1 MKFNYLFLLTK
12 NTMTSTMID
21 LLEKLKRQEGVIKQR
36 QLQLSEEIE
45 FELEKKRRLEKAG
58 SVIKLRTQLDELMK
72 IVEIPNVP
80 NNYKV
85 ILHDKQVAYQN
96 DLNNWH
102 ENNKIGKVDKEREDA
117 LGVVVI
123 NLKRLNEEEAIRL
136 ENLKREQAIGCFANS
151 KIIKDNITFKEY
163 FDNLSEISPYTINS
177 IKSRNGL
184 GQAPLKN
191 LVNTDFKE
199 KIYYDILPLFTTII
213 GIVEKQQI
221 EINALKTKKNTTR
234 VLTGALH

>member
-21 LLEKLKRQEGVIKQR
+21 LLEKLKRQEGVIKQQ

-102 ENNKIGKVDKEREDA
+102 ENNKIGKVDKERQDA
-117 LGVVVI
+117 LGVVVM
-123 NLKRLNEEEAIRL
+123 NLRRLNEEEAFRI
-136 ENLKREQAIGCFANS
+136 EKLKREQSRPGQALIAVR
-151 KIIKDNITFKEY
+151 DNITFKEY
-163 FDNLSEISPYTINS
+163 MNNLSKISPYTINS
-177 IKSRNGL
+177 ILSRGRD
-184 GQAPLKN
+184 PLKN
-191 LVNTDFKE
+191 LVNSDRKE
-199 KIYYDILPLFTTII
+199 KVYYDILPLFTTII
-213 GIVEKQQI
+213 GIIEKQQL
-221 EINALKTKKNTTR
+221 EIDALKQKK
-234 VLTGALH
+234 

>member
-21 LLEKLKRQEGVIKQR
+21 LLEKLKRQEGVIKQQ

-136 ENLKREQAIGCFANS
+136 ENLKREHRGREHT
-151 KIIKDNITFKEY
+151 IKDNITFKEY